1 MATKKKLRKTTRTR
15 PSKKSDHRRAT
26 STKAVA
32 GAGGRLK
39 NGHLARASVA
49 DLQAEIDRRL
59 RTLDDR
65 REKLVAQLD
74 AIENE
79 MAVYNGAVSARR
91 ATLLMTRRGRKRPRN
106 RTNLVS
112 ALTEVLCDRTM
123 SVTEMS
129 EAVQKAGYRTTSR
142 NFRTIVNQTLIN
154 NKKTFK
160 RVARGCYTARAA
172 AVRS

>member
-1 MATKKKLRKTTRTR
+1 MVTKTKDRKTTRTR
-15 PSKKSDHRRAT
+15 PSKKSDRRRPT
-26 STKAVA
+26 RTKAA
-32 GAGGRLK
+32 AGGRVKK
-39 NGHLARASVA
+39 NGDLVRVSVA

-65 REKLVAQLD
+65 RAKLVAQLD
-74 AIENE
+74 AIESE
-79 MAVYNGAVSARR
+79 MVAYNGAVSARR
-91 ATLLMTRRGRKRPRN
+91 ATLLKTRRGRKRPRN

-129 EAVQKAGYRTTSR
+129 VAVQKGGYRTTSP

-154 NKKTFK
+154 NKQTFK

>member
-1 MATKKKLRKTTRTR
+1 MR
-15 PSKKSDHRRAT
+15 
-26 STKAVA
+26 V
-32 GAGGRLK
+32 
-39 NGHLARASVA
+39 SVA

-65 REKLVAQLD
+65 RDKLVAQLD

-79 MAVYNGAVSARR
+79 IVAYNGTVSARR
-91 ATLLMTRRGRKRPRN
+91 ATLLKTRRGRKRPRN
-106 RTNLVS
+106 RITLVS
-112 ALTEVLCDRTM
+112 ALMEVLCNRTM

-129 EAVQKAGYRTTSR
+129 VAVQKGGSRTTSP

>member
-1 MATKKKLRKTTRTR
+1 MATKKKLRKTTRAR
-15 PSKKSDHRRAT
+15 PSKKSDRRRTT
-26 STKAVA
+26 STKTT
-32 GAGGRLK
+32 AGGGAT
-39 NGHLARASVA
+39 NGDLVRVSVA

-59 RTLDDR
+59 RVLDDR

-79 MAVYNGAVSARR
+79 IVAYNGTVSARR
-91 ATLLMTRRGRKRPRN
+91 TMLLKTRQGRKRPRN

-112 ALTEVLCDRTM
+112 ALAEVLCDRTM

-129 EAVQKAGYRTTSR
+129 VAVQKAGYRTMSP

-154 NKKTFK
+154 NKPTFE
-160 RVARGCYTARAA
+160 RVARGCYTVRT
-172 AVRS
+172 AVAPS

>member
-1 MATKKKLRKTTRTR
+1 MVTKKKPRKTTRTR
-15 PSKKSDHRRAT
+15 PSKKSARRRPT
-26 STKAVA
+26 RTKAAV
-32 GAGGRLK
+32 GGRVK
-39 NGHLARASVA
+39 NGDLVRVSVA

-65 REKLVAQLD
+65 RAKLVAQLD

-79 MAVYNGAVSARR
+79 MVAYNGAVAARR
-91 ATLLMTRRGRKRPRN
+91 ATLLKTRRVRKRPRN

-112 ALTEVLCDRTM
+112 ALKEVLTDRTL

-129 EAVQKAGYRTTSR
+129 VAVQKGGYRTTSP

-154 NKKTFK
+154 NKQAFK